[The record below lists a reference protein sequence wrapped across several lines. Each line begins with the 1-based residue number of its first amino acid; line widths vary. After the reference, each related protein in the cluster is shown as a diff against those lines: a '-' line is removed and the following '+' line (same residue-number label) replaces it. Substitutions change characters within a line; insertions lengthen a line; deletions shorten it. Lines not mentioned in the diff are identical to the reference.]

1 MNSTHLCYLSEEE
14 LEKSLRTANPQ
25 TAIKPPIIASMR
37 VATASQ
43 AKIEN

>member
-1 MNSTHLCYLSEEE
+1 MNSTHLCYLSEE

-25 TAIKPPIIASMR
+25 TAITPPIIASMR